1 MEKEMNFAL
10 EYLMRFQSII
20 HQYIPEELRK
30 MKTFSISSP
39 LFSKRK
45 KKNLANLS
53 QGKEILT

>member
-30 MKTFSISSP
+30 SFP
-39 LFSKRK
+39 LPFFQKEK
-45 KKNLANLS
+45 KKELGQSLS
-53 QGKEILT
+53 R